1 MRKPVWVEIEV
12 FFNSEPRVIRIFRNK
27 KDAQLLWGDIK
38 CPGIG
43 LMPHADAVKSIRKQ
57 IFYRAKGFCELCA
70 VPVTEDSGHMHEQQ
84 HRGKGGEISL
94 ANSVFICSTC
104 HRRAHADR
112 NPHFSK
118 KT

>member
-1 MRKPVWVEIEV
+1 MKNKIVWAEKDDQY
-12 FFNSEPRVIRIFRNK
+12 RAIRIFKSK
-27 KDAQLLWGDIK
+27 KAALNSGVCVSPILY
-38 CPGIG
+38 
-43 LMPHADAVKSIRKQ
+43 AVAVYQIRRT
-57 IFYRAKGFCELCA
+57 IWLRSKGECELCA
-70 VPVTEDSGHMHEQQ
+70 APITESSGHMHEQQ

-94 ANSVFICSTC
+94 ANSVFICPIC